1 MPGQGYYGGPPGQ
14 QQPYQ
19 LPPAEPPAGPFSSSQ
34 LMQLRAQINAYKNLS
49 RNLPL
54 PDQLRVQALGSSL
67 SRPVPPCIAG
77 ILSGSGDA
85 PAPDLPPG
93 GRQGSPMPPRQQPQ
107 PPTDTPTKLPT
118 SGAAATSSQQQQQPL
133 SSLITTPVSPA
144 QPQSQASEMQAA
156 SVASDI
162 PAGSSASVSN
172 SLPPPPPPMHPNAP
186 RAMTP
191 PTMQHPHHPLHHQH
205 PYGHPPPPQAPP
217 PPVLMYQQRPGTTI
231 RPPAVDPVELLR
243 DREQRLQCRVAGRIS
258 ELEEQSAGVSE
269 EQKLKLQIELRALR
283 LLGLQRQLRSDF
295 VSTIR
300 RDTTLETALN
310 AKAYRRPKKQT
321 LREARGTER
330 LEKQRR
336 LEAEKRRRQRHQE
349 CLNAILAHAK
359 EFREHYR
366 SVNSKMFKLNKAV
379 LAWHANTEREARKER
394 ERIERE
400 RMRRLMAEDEKGYR
414 ELIDKQKDQRL
425 HYLLEQTDEF
435 TANLSKLVKDHKR
448 ERQAVKKSEKR
459 EKLRE
464 HQAALLTAVLN
475 AGETVRVAVLNPST
489 GERLTGEN
497 APTSQ
502 ELERWLAEHEGWLIL
517 PIDSDGTPR
526 PDLVE
531 DMVVE
536 EDYEHEDHDT
546 DIHTIQGTEDDD
558 YHQQQSYYGS
568 AHSVR
573 ERIVEQASILVNGR
587 LKEYQLKGLQW
598 LVSLYNNNLNGILAD
613 EMGLGKTIQTIA
625 LITYLME
632 RKKENGPYLIIVP
645 LSTMSNWDL
654 EFDKWAPSVKKILYK
669 GSPQHRRSLQYH
681 LKGSKFNVLLTTYEY
696 IMKDKTALSKIKW
709 KYMII
714 DEGHRMKNHHCKLTC
729 VLNSYYTAPYR
740 LLLTGTPLQNKLPEL
755 WALMNFLLPSV
766 FSSVTTFEQWFN
778 APFATT
784 GEKVELNQEETLLI
798 IRRLHKVLR
807 PFLLRRLKKEVESQL
822 PDKVEYVIK
831 CDMSAL
837 QRTLYNHMSQKG
849 VILTDGSEKDKK
861 GKGGV
866 RTLMNTIMQLRKIC
880 NHPFLFPHIEDAIT
894 EQKGSVPISGVDL
907 FRSSGKF
914 ELLDRILPK
923 LKATKHRVLIFCQMT
938 ALMTIMQDYFD
949 HKGFKYLRLDG
960 TTKAEDR
967 GSLLQVFNDTESDYF
982 IFLLSTRAGGLG
994 LNLQTADTVIIF
1006 DSDWNPHQDLQ
1017 AQDRAHRIGQKNEVR
1032 VLRLICVNSVEERI
1046 LAAARYKLNVDEK
1059 VIQAGMFDQKSTGVE
1074 RKQFLMALLEG
1085 ENDGELEG
1093 LEIHDD
1099 ETVNQMLARTEQE
1112 YEIYQAMDKERQHN
1126 DAMNKD
1132 RKPRLITNEELPPW
1146 IVRDDVQVDSSL
1158 FETDESELGFGGKRQ
1173 RKEVDYT
1180 DSITDQQFLRAIE
1193 EGADDDEDGY
1203 YDDDEPGPSS
1213 RGGGA
1218 SGRKRGG
1225 GSGGGAKRKKR
1236 ESTDPEEPQSKKR
1249 RGRPPQSSITPN
1261 PPRLTRLMNRLLDII
1276 LTYRDSDGRVLS
1288 EPFVKLPS
1296 RKELP
1301 DYYEVIR
1308 KPMDFAKIRTKIR
1321 EHRYRAV
1328 DDLVSDVQLLCRNAQ
1343 MYNKDGSLIFED
1355 SLVLAQVCSSARE
1368 QLKHE
1373 EIEAMRPAPPSLAAP
1388 PPSVAAAAAS
1398 TAASAS
1404 ASAVS
1409 LAASASAS
1417 ALSAGPD
1424 DDVSNAS
1431 SGKVGASGSGGA
1443 SSGGGATITKRRMKK
1458 TATRKKFTIS
1468 DDEDGEDFY

>member
-1 MPGQGYYGGPPGQ
+1 MSEGPPTSAPQQQQPQPQPQQHYGYPQATPPRSQGPPFSHADMSGGYPQQPGQMPQAVPAPGPQFAHPGGAGGGPFGPGPDMPGGGYMQQQQPGPQMYPPPHQGYHMPQSSHGYYGASQQMPPPAAPPPLPTSAAQPMPPQSPQQQQQPPVSNSDSQQPTATQQPQPQQQHFGYPQATPPRSQGPPFGPATAELAGGYPQQQPGPQMYPPPHQGYPMPGQGYYGGPPGQ

-67 SRPVPPCIAG
+67 SRPVPPA
-77 ILSGSGDA
+77 S
-85 PAPDLPPG
+85 PAFCPARATPPRPTFLPVVVKALRCRLASSRSRLRIPQPSCRHPGRPRPRRSNSSSRCPASSPRLFLPPS
-93 GRQGSPMPPRQQPQ
+93 RSRKRLRCKRLPLRLTSQPEAPRP
-107 PPTDTPTKLPT
+107 
-118 SGAAATSSQQQQQPL
+118 
-133 SSLITTPVSPA
+133 SLIPLP
-144 QPQSQASEMQAA
+144 
-156 SVASDI
+156 
-162 PAGSSASVSN
+162 
-172 SLPPPPPPMHPNAP
+172 PPPPPPMHPNAP

-191 PTMQHPHHPLHHQH
+191 PANDAASASSAASPASVRTPAATSGAAAASPDVPAAAGHN
-205 PYGHPPPPQAPP
+205 HPPASCGSRRAAAGSGAATPVPRCRPHLRTRGAVSWGLRGAEIEAADRAARAPP
-217 PPVLMYQQRPGTTI
+217 AG
-231 RPPAVDPVELLR
+231 PAAPAA
-243 DREQRLQCRVAGRIS
+243 QRLRVDNSPGHHAGDGAER
-258 ELEEQSAGVSE
+258 Q
-269 EQKLKLQIELRALR
+269 
-283 LLGLQRQLRSDF
+283 GLQAAQEADAAEPRHGEAGEAAPTRG
-295 VSTIR
+295 
-300 RDTTLETALN
+300 
-310 AKAYRRPKKQT
+310 
-321 LREARGTER
+321 REAAPAAAPGVPER
-330 LEKQRR
+330 HPG
-336 LEAEKRRRQRHQE
+336 ARQGVPRTLSQ
-349 CLNAILAHAK
+349 
-359 EFREHYR
+359 
-366 SVNSKMFKLNKAV
+366 
-379 LAWHANTEREARKER
+379 
-394 ERIERE
+394 
-400 RMRRLMAEDEKGYR
+400 R
-414 ELIDKQKDQRL
+414 ELQDVQAEQGL
-425 HYLLEQTDEF
+425 HGQP
-435 TANLSKLVKDHKR
+435 LVKDHKR

-861 GKGGV
+861 
-866 RTLMNTIMQLRKIC
+866 LRKIC
-880 NHPFLFPHIEDAIT
+880 NHPFLFPPLSRRQSRGRRQRAIQT
-894 EQKGSVPISGVDL
+894 GVDL
-907 FRSSGKF
+907 FRSSAR
-914 ELLDRILPK
+914 L
-923 LKATKHRVLIFCQMT
+923 
-938 ALMTIMQDYFD
+938 FD
-949 HKGFKYLRLDG
+949 HKDSSYCGIDG
-960 TTKAEDR
+960 TTN
-967 GSLLQVFNDTESDYF
+967 GS
-982 IFLLSTRAGGLG
+982 R
-994 LNLQTADTVIIF
+994 
-1006 DSDWNPHQDLQ
+1006 
-1017 AQDRAHRIGQKNEVR
+1017 
-1032 VLRLICVNSVEERI
+1032 
-1046 LAAARYKLNVDEK
+1046 
-1059 VIQAGMFDQKSTGVE
+1059 TG
-1074 RKQFLMALLEG
+1074 AL
-1085 ENDGELEG
+1085 
-1093 LEIHDD
+1093 
-1099 ETVNQMLARTEQE
+1099 
-1112 YEIYQAMDKERQHN
+1112 
-1126 DAMNKD
+1126 
-1132 RKPRLITNEELPPW
+1132 
-1146 IVRDDVQVDSSL
+1146 
-1158 FETDESELGFGGKRQ
+1158 
-1173 RKEVDYT
+1173 
-1180 DSITDQQFLRAIE
+1180 
-1193 EGADDDEDGY
+1193 
-1203 YDDDEPGPSS
+1203 
-1213 RGGGA
+1213 
-1218 SGRKRGG
+1218 
-1225 GSGGGAKRKKR
+1225 
-1236 ESTDPEEPQSKKR
+1236 
-1249 RGRPPQSSITPN
+1249 
-1261 PPRLTRLMNRLLDII
+1261 
-1276 LTYRDSDGRVLS
+1276 
-1288 EPFVKLPS
+1288 
-1296 RKELP
+1296 
-1301 DYYEVIR
+1301 
-1308 KPMDFAKIRTKIR
+1308 
-1321 EHRYRAV
+1321 
-1328 DDLVSDVQLLCRNAQ
+1328 C
-1343 MYNKDGSLIFED
+1343 
-1355 SLVLAQVCSSARE
+1355 C
-1368 QLKHE
+1368 
-1373 EIEAMRPAPPSLAAP
+1373 
-1388 PPSVAAAAAS
+1388 
-1398 TAASAS
+1398 
-1404 ASAVS
+1404 
-1409 LAASASAS
+1409 
-1417 ALSAGPD
+1417 
-1424 DDVSNAS
+1424 
-1431 SGKVGASGSGGA
+1431 
-1443 SSGGGATITKRRMKK
+1443 
-1458 TATRKKFTIS
+1458 
-1468 DDEDGEDFY
+1468 